1 MKTAPINI
9 AAIIHHE
16 RVRATSS
23 LILVFGDSFFT
34 RKRAM
39 LAVTSKQIIRVITII
54 NSSLSV
60 GNNLSNSCFIS
71 LRCLCET

>member
-60 GNNLSNSCFIS
+60 RDKFVQQLFHFAS
-71 LRCLCET
+71 LFV